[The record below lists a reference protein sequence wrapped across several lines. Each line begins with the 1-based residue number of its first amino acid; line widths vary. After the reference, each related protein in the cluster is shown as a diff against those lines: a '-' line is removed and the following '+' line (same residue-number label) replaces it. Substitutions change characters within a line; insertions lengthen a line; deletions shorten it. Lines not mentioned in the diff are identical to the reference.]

1 MENKNIQVVRTVADL
16 RSAVAAFRAKGKTVA
31 LVPTMGNLHDG
42 HLSLVRE
49 ARRHADV
56 VCATIFVN
64 PTQFGPTEDFDS
76 YPRTFDADRA
86 MLESE
91 SVEIVYTPTVSEMY
105 PDGFATA
112 VSVTGI
118 TDCLCGQA
126 RPTHFQGVATVVT
139 KLLLQALPD
148 VAVFGEKDFQQLQV
162 IRRLVTD
169 LDIPVEIV
177 GSATWREAD
186 GLAMSSRN
194 RYLSDR
200 ERAIAPM
207 LHQCLTQL
215 ATKITPGT
223 DISPL
228 IEETMDALVNAGFA
242 KVDYL
247 ELRQER
253 GLGLLS
259 QYQREEARLFV
270 AAHLGKARLID
281 NVKIR

>member
-112 VSVTGI
+112 VSVTGSR
-118 TDCLCGQA
+118 TVYAVRPA
-126 RPTHFQGVATVVT
+126 RHIFR
-139 KLLLQALPD
+139 ALP
-148 VAVFGEKDFQQLQV
+148 
-162 IRRLVTD
+162 R
-169 LDIPVEIV
+169 
-177 GSATWREAD
+177 S
-186 GLAMSSRN
+186 
-194 RYLSDR
+194 
-200 ERAIAPM
+200 
-207 LHQCLTQL
+207 
-215 ATKITPGT
+215 
-223 DISPL
+223 
-228 IEETMDALVNAGFA
+228 
-242 KVDYL
+242 
-247 ELRQER
+247 
-253 GLGLLS
+253 
-259 QYQREEARLFV
+259 
-270 AAHLGKARLID
+270 
-281 NVKIR
+281 